1 MKIGNIR
8 LVYSGEHPISHEIH
22 YKKGYGFHIKGMSA
36 EFIGMT
42 SFDPCY
48 YETEAALVA
57 KVSDAC
63 RLYIK
68 LKTKSSLVILYKC
81 EASPILTH
89 NRISDDS
96 YQGYLKGIS
105 SKIADTGFG
114 SVLASFGIDFKLAQM
129 IDDGTSKKY
138 YKVDKITKEVS
149 QWEIKDTNKYQAMEY
164 TEERLEFFN
173 NIVESMKKMVLSAST
188 FFGVD
193 PDVATLL
200 IDNKQK
206 FLN

>member
-1 MKIGNIR
+1 
-8 LVYSGEHPISHEIH
+8 
-22 YKKGYGFHIKGMSA
+22 
-36 EFIGMT
+36 
-42 SFDPCY
+42 
-48 YETEAALVA
+48 
-57 KVSDAC
+57 
-63 RLYIK
+63 
-68 LKTKSSLVILYKC
+68 
-81 EASPILTH
+81 
-89 NRISDDS
+89 
-96 YQGYLKGIS
+96 
-105 SKIADTGFG
+105 
-114 SVLASFGIDFKLAQM
+114 M